1 MNISVAIYSYNGL
14 PFIENQ
20 LISIAQQ
27 SRLPDEIVVSVEPS
41 EDNTLEV
48 IKDFQKKN
56 KLRVK
61 ILENPLRKG
70 VTENAWNACRHS
82 SGDVICLAD
91 DDDWWLEGKLE
102 RIEKAFDDA
111 DVAIAFHESLRCNAD
126 LGKCRQGVT
135 FHRPDAGHVDF
146 WIPKDPREGGVVP
159 GYVQCFRREVFETID
174 EAWPQEKH
182 DEFLRENQSKR
193 AIIGHDILIPL
204 VGFSLGQCALIK
216 EPLVL
221 HRMHSKSVKREKL
234 IYSSRITERVQGQL
248 LRAYRRTA
256 GRLSPGQKAKA
267 RRRWEQA
274 AILYEL
280 MAMSG
285 PRLPLLEER
294 AKVYRKRAGSKLN

>member
-1 MNISVAIYSYNGL
+1 MPY
-14 PFIENQ
+14 IEDQ
-20 LISIAQQ
+20 LKSIARQ
-27 SRLPDEIVVSVEPS
+27 SQLPDEVVISVEPS
-41 EDNTLEV
+41 EDKTAEV
-48 IKDFQKKN
+48 AKKFQVHS
-56 KLRVK
+56 RFGVK
-61 ILENPLRKG
+61 VLENPSRKG

-126 LGKCRQGVT
+126 LEKCRQGVT
-135 FHRPDAGHVDF
+135 FHRPDTDHVDF
-146 WIPKDPREGGVVP
+146 WIPKDPRKGGVVP
-159 GYVQCFRREVFETID
+159 GYVQCFRREIFQTID

-182 DEFLRENQSKR
+182 HEFLRENQSKR
-193 AIIGHDILIPL
+193 AIVGHDILIPL
-204 VGFSLGQCALIK
+204 VGLSLGQCALIK

-221 HRMHSKSVKREKL
+221 HRMHSESVKREKL
-234 IYSSRITERVQGQL
+234 IYSSRITERVQGRL

-256 GRLSPGQKAKA
+256 RKFTPRQKAKA

-294 AKVYRKRAGSKLN
+294 AKVYRQRAGSKFN